1 MQKQIDYY
9 VYESDMA
16 RMERI
21 NRRMMILSI
30 ILFVAVVVSNIAWY
44 ILK

>member
-9 VYESDMA
+9 VHEGDMA

>member
-9 VYESDMA
+9 VHEGEMA

-30 ILFVAVVVSNIAWY
+30 ILFVAVVVSNIAWL
-44 ILK
+44 LK

>member
-9 VYESDMA
+9 VYEGDMA